1 MPRPSPSRPAA
12 RPGPAARS
20 GPVART
26 GRGRRRPA
34 ALAVGSAASLATA
47 LLVPS
52 AAPALADHTP
62 APSLVT
68 LVGSLQD
75 ELGCPG
81 DWQPD
86 CAATALLP
94 VDGRP
99 GVYRATFDVPAG
111 SYETKVAVGG
121 SWTENYG
128 AGGAAGG
135 ANIGLQAP
143 GGAVTFTYDHATH
156 LLTDDL
162 PDAVGGQQAAH
173 WLSRGVVAW
182 DAAAVPGAA
191 SFRLYGARDGGLAVE
206 DGAVTG
212 ATSSYLLRRTGDALP
227 ADLAA
232 ASPHLAQLDPLEL
245 PRSSRPRVADLLR
258 GQLLVAALDADGRVL
273 ATTGVQ
279 VPGVLD
285 DVYAGAADRELGLT
299 WGPTR
304 GGERGR
310 AHRPHLALWAPT
322 ARSVSLHV
330 YADGSGGEPVATTRM
345 VADRDGVWRA
355 RGDAAWEGRY
365 YLYEVEVFVPETG
378 RVERNLVTDP
388 YSVGLSTNSER
399 SLLVDLDA
407 PEVTPEGWDD
417 VAAPRP
423 VRPEELSVWELHVR
437 DFSITDET
445 VPAEHRGTYK
455 AFTDA
460 GSDGMAHLRGLA
472 DAGLKAVHLLP
483 VNDIATIEED
493 ASLRREPACDLAAL
507 PPDSPQ
513 QQECVLEVAGE
524 DGFNWGYDPLHYT
537 VPEGSYSTD
546 PEDATRILEFRE
558 MVAALHGTG
567 LGVVQDVVY
576 NHTSSA
582 GQGGENDLDR
592 IVPGYYHRLDPT
604 SGAVETSTCCSNT
617 APEHTMMGKLVVDSL
632 VTLVR
637 TYRLDGIRFDLMGHH
652 PKANILD
659 VRAALDALTL
669 ERDGVDGS
677 SVYLYGEGWDFGEV
691 AGDARFVQATQAN
704 MAGTGIGTFNDRLRD
719 AVRGGGPFDEDPRV
733 QGFASGLLTDPN
745 GAAVNGTADQQR
757 ERLLLLQDQIRVGLT
772 GNLRDYRFTDRTGAE
787 ITGADVDYNGSPTG
801 YTADPQEAVT
811 YVEAHDNETLYD
823 ALALKLPQGTPMAD
837 RVRMQTL
844 GLATTA
850 YGQGVSFW
858 HAGGEQL
865 RSKSLDRNSYDSGD
879 WFNVLDHT
887 GTVNGFGRG
896 LPPAPDNED
905 KWPYMRPLLADP
917 ALRPTPADIAAARAQ
932 ADQLLQVRT
941 STPLFSLGTAERVQ
955 QKLSFPGSGAGQ
967 APGVVTVLVDD
978 TVGDDVDP
986 DLAGLVV
993 VLNATPDAVTQ
1004 EVPVVG
1010 GGWEL
1015 HPVLAG
1021 GADDVVQGA
1030 TADGGTLTVPAR
1042 TAAVFVAR

>member
-1 MPRPSPSRPAA
+1 MPRPSPLPPA
-12 RPGPAARS
+12 R
-20 GPVART
+20 
-26 GRGRRRPA
+26 RRRPA
-34 ALAVGSAASLATA
+34 ALAVTSAVSLAAA

-52 AAPALADHTP
+52 AAPALAHHTP
-62 APSLVT
+62 TPSVVT

-99 GVYRATFDVPAG
+99 GVFGATFDVPAG
-111 SYETKVAVGG
+111 SYETKVALGG

-173 WLSRGVVAW
+173 WLSRDVVAW
-182 DAAAVPGAA
+182 DTAPLADAA
-191 SFRLYGARDGGLAVE
+191 SFRLYAARDGGLALA

-212 ATSSYLLRRTGDALP
+212 ATSSYPLRRTGDALP

-232 ASPHLAQLDPLEL
+232 TSPHLARLDPLTL
-245 PRSSRPRVADLLR
+245 PRSTRARVGDLLQ
-258 GQLLVAALDADGRVL
+258 GQLLVAALDGAGRVV
-273 ATTGVQ
+273 ATSGVQ
-279 VPGVLD
+279 VPRVLD
-285 DVYAGAADRELGLT
+285 EVYAGAADRRLGLT
-299 WGPTR
+299 WQR
-304 GGERGR
+304 G
-310 AHRPHLALWAPT
+310 HRPRFDLWAPT
-322 ARSVSLHV
+322 ARSVTLHV
-330 YADGSGGEPVATTRM
+330 YEDGSGGEPLASTTATRN
-345 VADRDGVWRA
+345 RDGVWTA
-355 RGDAAWEGRY
+355 RGPRTWEGRY

-399 SLLVDLDA
+399 SLVVDLDA
-407 PEVTPEGWDD
+407 PALAPEGWDD
-417 VAAPRP
+417 VAPPRP
-423 VRPEELSVWELHVR
+423 LRPEELSVWELHVR

-445 VPAEHRGTYK
+445 VPAGHRGTYK

-460 GSDGMAHLRGLA
+460 GSDGMEHLRGLA
-472 DAGLKAVHLLP
+472 DAGMRAVHLLP

-493 ASLRREPACDLAAL
+493 ASLRREPTCDLAAL
-507 PPDSPQ
+507 PPDSPG
-513 QQECVLEVAGE
+513 QQECVLATAGE

-546 PEDATRILEFRE
+546 PEGATRIREFRE

-582 GQGGENDLDR
+582 GQGGENNLDR
-592 IVPGYYHRLDPT
+592 VVPGYYHRLDPT
-604 SGAVETSTCCSNT
+604 SGAVETSTCCPNT
-617 APEHTMMGKLVVDSL
+617 ATEHTMMGKLVVDSL

-652 PKANILD
+652 PKANILE
-659 VRAALDALTL
+659 VRAALDALTV
-669 ERDGVDGS
+669 EEDGVDGS

-691 AGDARFVQATQAN
+691 AGDARFEQATQVN

-745 GAAVNGTADQQR
+745 GAEANGTEEQQR
-757 ERLLLLQDQIRVGLT
+757 ERLLLAQDQVRVGMT

-787 ITGADVDYNGSPTG
+787 VTGADVDYGGSPTG

-844 GLATTA
+844 ALATTA

-887 GTVNGFGRG
+887 GTTNGFARG

-905 KWPYMRPLLADP
+905 KWPFMQPLLADP
-917 ALRPTPADIAAARAQ
+917 ALRPTPADIADARAQ
-932 ADQLLQVRT
+932 ADALLQVRA

-967 APGVVTVLVDD
+967 AAGVVTLLVDD
-978 TVGDDVDP
+978 TVGEDVDP
-986 DLAGLVV
+986 DLGGLVV

-1004 EVPVVG
+1004 EVPRVAG
-1010 GGWEL
+1010 DWEL

-1021 GADDVVQGA
+1021 GADEVVKGA
-1030 TADGGTLTVPAR
+1030 TADGDVLTVPAR